1 MRLQAIIPLAL
12 ATLAGC
18 TTTTTDQ
25 PYAKANSVMA
35 AEIGRRVKDME
46 FQQRTELLDNL
57 MWLAQ
62 TGEQAIPF
70 LLEGLNAQSPKVRSN
85 SAWVLGRIRD
95 RRVIGD
101 LQQHVNDSNQSVRLE
116 VARSLVLMG
125 DMKQAPALIEGLDSD
140 RVAVRFNCHQALKE
154 ASGRDFGYDHLAES
168 EIDRQ
173 KSALRWR
180 QWWGEQ
186 FSDPWFAQSYA
197 QAHGLDA
204 QAPRANNQPA
214 ATPMSETIPQQQG
227 NQPKPQGQDGQ

>member
-1 MRLQAIIPLAL
+1 MRLQATFPLAL
-12 ATLAGC
+12 ALVSLVSCNTA
-18 TTTTTDQ
+18 TPDD

-62 TGEQAIPF
+62 TGEQSIPF
-70 LLEGLNAQSPKVRSN
+70 LVEGLQHQAPKVRSN

-95 RRVIGD
+95 RRVIAT

-116 VARSLVLMG
+116 VSRSLVLLG

-154 ASGRDFGYDHLAES
+154 ATGRDFGYDHLAES
-168 EIDRQ
+168 ELDRQ
-173 KSALRWR
+173 KAAL
-180 QWWGEQ
+180 
-186 FSDPWFAQSYA
+186 
-197 QAHGLDA
+197 
-204 QAPRANNQPA
+204 A
-214 ATPMSETIPQQQG
+214 AVVG
-227 NQPKPQGQDGQ
+227 